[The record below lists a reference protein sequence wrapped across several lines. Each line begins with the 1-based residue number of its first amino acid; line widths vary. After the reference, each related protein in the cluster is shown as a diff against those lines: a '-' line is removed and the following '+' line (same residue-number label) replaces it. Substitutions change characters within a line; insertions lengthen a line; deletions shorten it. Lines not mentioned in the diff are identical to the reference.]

1 MTTVESVIY
10 AFNGFSMNLTALK
23 YHGQIVI
30 QKKRLQSNKKI
41 SPTSFYSA
49 LNLRS
54 KTYLGENRWL
64 KIIQH
69 FLLLKATLHRRG
81 GVEVVLAGLAGSAPV
96 VCSRQVSS
104 RLNLIGDT
112 K

>member
-1 MTTVESVIY
+1 MPANALVLLAEGAEEMETVIVVDVLRHK
-10 AFNGFSMNLTALK
+10 FFLK
-23 YHGQIVI
+23 M
-30 QKKRLQSNKKI
+30 
-41 SPTSFYSA
+41 
-49 LNLRS
+49 
-54 KTYLGENRWL
+54 
-64 KIIQH
+64 IQH

-104 RLNLIGDT
+104 RLKLIRDT